1 MQGSCSPGPRRE
13 RGRRAALSAVRH
25 SADRDRRALR
35 RGRHNPDREFRP
47 IQPEARDG
55 ARRGRRGRGRGPGAD
70 LRGRGRL
77 LRHCPE
83 LTRCR
88 SGPPPRRTADGRSRP
103 DPLSTR
109 AVRCGV
115 ARTLRGDAGRGRHGR
130 CRRERPAARVRRG
143 VAPRPRVCTKA
154 GPGRRPGLSRRARRG
169 RSASVPRTRGCRRS
183 MRVGIGP
190 ILSVAARRLPGRFPR
205 WPGRHR
211 RVRPPPAATV
221 PGHASRPGGAS
232 SEGRSW
238 APGSQRCRPALP
250 VPAVPW
256 PRFLP
261 GRRRRRGSPS
271 VPRPRRPALRSWEP
285 PRG

>member
-13 RGRRAALSAVRH
+13 RERRAALSAVRH

-35 RGRHNPDREFRP
+35 RGRHDPDREFRP
-47 IQPEARDG
+47 FQPEARDG

-83 LTRCR
+83 AIRCR
-88 SGPPPRRTADGRSRP
+88 FGPPPRRTADGRSRP
-103 DPLSTR
+103 PPQHPCRSMWSGPYPER
-109 AVRCGV
+109 
-115 ARTLRGDAGRGRHGR
+115 R
-130 CRRERPAARVRRG
+130 CREGPAWSLSPRTSGRPRATRSRLPSPGLHEGRTRSS
-143 VAPRPRVCTKA
+143 PRPL
-154 GPGRRPGLSRRARRG
+154 PSSPRRSKRLRSPDPGLSALHESRKWPYSHRRRP
-169 RSASVPRTRGCRRS
+169 S
-183 MRVGIGP
+183 
-190 ILSVAARRLPGRFPR
+190 LPGRFPR